1 MSYKITRRVWALRN
15 IPTTHKVVLLALA
28 DFARDNAECFPHIA
42 TIMEHTGQ
50 SRPTVFRALAW
61 LEENGH
67 ILRKNRSA
75 EGKGSIYTILA
86 PALAQERAQYET
98 PAYQTDTPPVS
109 DRYPSA
115 PPPIVED
122 LTNNLTV
129 PAPDKL
135 EREARAPRAPA
146 PAQEPA
152 FELQSKPQRKARKGS
167 EPAARP
173 HDVTEG
179 TWADFVEHRKRKRAS
194 ITAGVIESARAL
206 AEEWGWSLE
215 KYLKAW
221 VLHGTQGF
229 HPSWVERKQNGAQN
243 GGGYISAAQQAREE
257 RKEWVRK
264 IFEPFTK
271 EQNDA
276 ATVDA
281 VKTTRRDSQL
291 QLLECEK

>member
-86 PALAQERAQYET
+86 PALAQERAQCE
-98 PAYQTDTPPVS
+98 TPPVS

-135 EREARAPRAPA
+135 EREARATRA
-146 PAQEPA
+146 PAQEPEFA
-152 FELQSKPQRKARKGS
+152 
-167 EPAARP
+167 
-173 HDVTEG
+173 
-179 TWADFVEHRKRKRAS
+179 
-194 ITAGVIESARAL
+194 
-206 AEEWGWSLE
+206 
-215 KYLKAW
+215 
-221 VLHGTQGF
+221 LHGTTQRKPAKRAKHEPPPCLPDVDAALYARWLAHRPAIGCRKPWTVDAQARHVREAEKAGLSNSEAF
-229 HPSWVERKQNGAQN
+229 EYAIAAQWQAFTATYYYKAEGKQNGAP
-243 GGGYISAAQQAREE
+243 YKSAYE
-257 RKEWVRK
+257 RKCEAMHQWAH
-264 IFEPFTK
+264 IDEILDEPEK
-271 EQNDA
+271 QDNVIDVSARPANREQF
-276 ATVDA
+276 
-281 VKTTRRDSQL
+281 
-291 QLLECEK
+291 QLLEQK